1 MRNIHTTEYY
11 LVLKMK
17 EILPFTTTLIN
28 LRDIMIGEISQI
40 QKTNTWYHLYVE
52 YIVSSEKEREMVA
65 AGAERRGKQKY

>member
-40 QKTNTWYHLYVE
+40 QKTNT
-52 YIVSSEKEREMVA
+52 
-65 AGAERRGKQKY
+65 